1 MPFYKK
7 IKKISLRI
15 AVLLTALL
23 LYLQALTLPTL
34 AEEGSTPSLSAGSAI
49 LIEAESGKV
58 IFEKNADEV
67 RPMASTTKIMT
78 ALVALESG
86 DVQRTVQVSA
96 EAIGIEGS
104 SVYLYK
110 DEKLTLED
118 LLYAMMLE
126 SANDA
131 AAAIAIEV
139 GGSID
144 EFADMMNKK
153 ADELGLENTHF
164 ENPHGLDCDSHYT
177 TARELAKI
185 AHEAMK
191 NESFRSI
198 VSTFKKTIPLNE
210 SEGVRLLINHNKM
223 LKGYDGAVGIKTGFT
238 KKSGRCLV
246 SAAERDGVKFICVTL
261 NAPDDWRDHTA
272 LLNYGF
278 SLYESRILCRKD
290 DFKYI
295 QPVIGGLEEYV
306 MLEIPDDVTV
316 TVPRGCGDIEQEIEL
331 PRFSY
336 AQIKKGNRIGHLVY
350 TADGN
355 EIARVPII
363 ASYSV
368 DRVKYKK
375 TLWERITSLFLR

>member
-1 MPFYKK
+1 
-7 IKKISLRI
+7 
-15 AVLLTALL
+15 
-23 LYLQALTLPTL
+23 
-34 AEEGSTPSLSAGSAI
+34 
-49 LIEAESGKV
+49 
-58 IFEKNADEV
+58 
-67 RPMASTTKIMT
+67 MASTTKIMT

-153 ADELGLENTHF
+153 ADELGLKNTHF

-278 SLYESRILCRKD
+278 SLYEGRPLDAHRSLSLSI
-290 DFKYI
+290 
-295 QPVIGGLEEYV
+295 PVINGTKDSIALSAQDDYIILPKNSP
-306 MLEIPDDVTV
+306 MLNASFEINRFAVAPVKQGAVLGIVRYTQNGMTV
-316 TVPRGCGDIEQEIEL
+316 ATVPLHAEENVEALSVRLGFWDK
-331 PRFSY
+331 
-336 AQIKKGNRIGHLVY
+336 IKNLL
-350 TADGN
+350 N
-355 EIARVPII
+355 M
-363 ASYSV
+363 
-368 DRVKYKK
+368 
-375 TLWERITSLFLR
+375 